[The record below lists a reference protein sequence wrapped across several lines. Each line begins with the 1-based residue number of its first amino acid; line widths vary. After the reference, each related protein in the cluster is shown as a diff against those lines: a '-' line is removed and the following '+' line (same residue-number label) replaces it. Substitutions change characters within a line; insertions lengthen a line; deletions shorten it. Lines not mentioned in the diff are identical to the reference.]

1 MTNTEIKENILNKF
15 IESLGKKVAIG
26 KTDAVKLLTTILEDC
41 LKDKREPVKKEVKT
55 LDTNENKTHI
65 VEEKLI
71 ELVTDKQLWLI
82 RKIEEQL
89 QEMEI
94 KFTGETKYD
103 GMDFINR
110 YKDKTVNDILPKG
123 VL

>member
-15 IESLGKKVAIG
+15 IESLDKKVAIG
-26 KTDAVKLLTTILEDC
+26 KTDAIKLLTSILDEC
-41 LKDKREPVKKEVKT
+41 LKDKREPVKKETK
-55 LDTNENKTHI
+55 LLNNNENEILI

-71 ELVTDKQLWLI
+71 EPVTDKQLWLI

-89 QEMEI
+89 QEFDV
-94 KFTGETKYD
+94 KFEGETKFE
-103 GMDFINR
+103 GMDFIR
-110 YKDKTVNDILPKG
+110 QYKDKTVNDILPKG

>member
-41 LKDKREPVKKEVKT
+41 LKDKREPVKKEP
-55 LDTNENKTHI
+55 I
-65 VEEKLI
+65 KLI
-71 ELVTDKQLWLI
+71 ESVTDKQLWLI

-89 QEMEI
+89 QEFDV
-94 KFTGETKYD
+94 KFEGESKFE
-103 GMDFINR
+103 GIDFIR
-110 YKDKTVNDILPKG
+110 QYKDKTVNDLLPKG

>member
-15 IESLGKKVAIG
+15 IESLDKKVAIG
-26 KTDAVKLLTTILEDC
+26 KTDAIKLLTTILDDC
-41 LKDKREPVKKEVKT
+41 LKDKREAVKKEP
-55 LDTNENKTHI
+55 I
-65 VEEKLI
+65 KLI
-71 ELVTDKQLWLI
+71 EPVTDKQLWLI
-82 RKIEEQL
+82 RKIEEDL

-103 GMDFINR
+103 GMDFITR
-110 YKDKTVNDILPKG
+110 YKDKTVNDLIPRG